1 MRAEIIFT
9 LWSIG
14 QQHNLY
20 SSSDG
25 FAKVLAAM
33 VPDSAIAKAFSLE
46 KDKTRYMTQFG
57 IAPIA
62 KTLIIQDIGTDFFTV
77 LFEESLNETV
87 MSKQMDLIV
96 RFWSTDSDGNHA
108 NVSRYIDSQFLGHPR
123 LRG

>member
-1 MRAEIIFT
+1 MNASAATTDIAFVTEPDESSIRPANRPTAGTLSIASHFGGNDVLRAEIIFT

-62 KTLIIQDIGTDFFTV
+62 KTLII
-77 LFEESLNETV
+77 
-87 MSKQMDLIV
+87 
-96 RFWSTDSDGNHA
+96 
-108 NVSRYIDSQFLGHPR
+108 
-123 LRG
+123 